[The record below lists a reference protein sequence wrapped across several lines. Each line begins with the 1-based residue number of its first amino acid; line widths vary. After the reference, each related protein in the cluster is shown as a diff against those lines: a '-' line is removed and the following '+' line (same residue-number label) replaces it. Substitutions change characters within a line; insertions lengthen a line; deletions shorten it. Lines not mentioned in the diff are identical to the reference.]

1 MVFSWFKDERR
12 KELLAEPFPA
22 EWHEFLAGNVRHYRF
37 LEPAGQAAVQ
47 AVVQVMVAEK
57 HWSGGARFVVSDEMK
72 VTVAAQAAL
81 LTLGLD
87 EPYYF
92 DRAQSIILYPGAYY
106 HQPQMRQY
114 GSVFT
119 GIIPLAGEAWYHSPI
134 VLSWEHVLKAGRDQ
148 SNGNNVVL
156 HEFAHHLDGLDGEM
170 EGTPPL
176 VDRELQNTWYRVTEA
191 EYRRLVGSVRR
202 GEVTLLDHY
211 GATNRAEF
219 FAVATESFFER
230 PHALRSEHAEL
241 YAVLR
246 DFYLQDPAE
255 WLPDADV
262 TAAEDEP
269 AASEQE
275 RAADAAMLQSDDAE
289 AVFMFGVACMEE
301 DRFDLAEE
309 AASRVIQ
316 LDPNDAEAYQQR
328 AAARV
333 KLGKFAE
340 ALDDSDKAI
349 EFGDSDEF
357 AVDAYRIRGG
367 ACVGLKKY
375 DWALED
381 LNYVLQQDKDDAE
394 ARLFRGA
401 AFLGLGRYRKALSDL
416 SAAIRLNEFTADAY
430 LQRALAYRAL
440 NRNKEA
446 EADIEKAL
454 QLDPEITRRV

>member
-22 EWHEFLAGNVRHYRF
+22 VWHEYLAGNVRHYQF
-37 LEPAGQAAVQ
+37 LGPAERAAVQ

-57 HWSGGARFVVSDEMK
+57 HWTGGARFVVSDEMK

-92 DRAQSIILYPGAYY
+92 DRVQSVILYPGAYY
-106 HQPQMRQY
+106 RSPQPRNH
-114 GSVFT
+114 GNVFE

-134 VLSWEHVLKAGRDQ
+134 VLSWEHVLQAGRNQ
-148 SNGNNVVL
+148 MNGHNVVL

-176 VDRELQNTWYRVTEA
+176 VDRELERTWYRVTEA
-191 EYRRLVGSVRR
+191 EYRRLVGSARR

-219 FAVATESFFER
+219 FAVASECFFER
-230 PHALRSEHAEL
+230 PHAMRSEHAEL

-246 DFYLQDPAE
+246 GFFFQDPAE
-255 WLPDADV
+255 WLPDAAVTASEDDT
-262 TAAEDEP
+262 TAAEQD
-269 AASEQE
+269 

-289 AVFMFGVACMEE
+289 AVFMFAAACMQEG
-301 DRFDLAEE
+301 RYDLAEE
-309 AASRVIQ
+309 AAARVIE

-328 AAARV
+328 AAARI

-357 AVDAYRIRGG
+357 AVDAYRARGG

-381 LNYVLQQDKDDAE
+381 LNYVLQQNKDDAE
-394 ARLFRGA
+394 ARLFRGS
-401 AFLGLGRYRKALSDL
+401 AFLGLGQFREALSDL
-416 SAAIRLNEFTADAY
+416 SAAIRLNAFAAEAY

-440 NRNKEA
+440 DRNQEA
-446 EADIEKAL
+446 EADMEKAM
-454 QLDPEITRRV
+454 QLDPEAGRRP